1 MNRITKGEGGNGKI
15 YERLRKASYRR
26 YLRSEAAWDAQ
37 YDWEDSLTED
47 EWETLHDEIEAS
59 MKAVL
64 DNTWTTRDHS
74 AYLAGVRDAL
84 IANEKAWRPVTRNT
98 YDTDRAMRTISGL
111 V

>member
-26 YLRSEAAWDAQ
+26 WQRSEAAWNAQ
-37 YDWEDSLTED
+37 YEWEDSLTED

-59 MKAVL
+59 MQAVL
-64 DNTWTTRDHS
+64 DNTWTRGSHN

-84 IANEKAWRPVTRNT
+84 LANERAWRPVTRNT
-98 YDTDRAMRTISGL
+98 YDTERAMRVISEL